1 MTPSPADLDRAD
13 RILRGIDPQTPEGL
27 QWARHVAY
35 RSLDY
40 KLVALA
46 DLHNGPGVPRGLVF
60 AATLALT
67 SFGIL
72 LAWWLA

>member
-13 RILRGIDPQTPEGL
+13 RILRGIDPQTPEAL

-46 DLHNGPGVPRGLVF
+46 DLHCGPGVPRGLIV
-60 AATLALT
+60 AATLAVL
-67 SFGIL
+67 SFGGL
-72 LAWWLA
+72 LAWRLA

>member
-1 MTPSPADLDRAD
+1 MTRAGL
-13 RILRGIDPQTPEGL
+13 ILQGIEPQTPDGIA
-27 QWARHVAY
+27 WARGVAY

-46 DLHNGPGVPRGLVF
+46 DLHNGPGVPRGLIV
-60 AATLALT
+60 AATLALA

-72 LAWWLA
+72 LAWWLG

>member
-1 MTPSPADLDRAD
+1 MTPTLADINRAGL
-13 RILRGIDPQTPEGL
+13 ILQGIEPQTPDSL
-27 QWARHVAY
+27 AWARHVAY

-46 DLHNGPGVPRGLVF
+46 DLHNGPGVPRGPVF
-60 AATLALT
+60 AAVIALT

-72 LAWWLA
+72 LAWLLA